1 MRPPL
6 SKRLAA
12 CAALVPR
19 GAVAADVGTD
29 HGYLSIYLVQ
39 QGICPRVIAS
49 DLRQKPLEKARENVL
64 RYGASEQITLLLS
77 DGLKNFRPG
86 SFDTLI
92 CAGMGGDCICAILQ
106 AAPWLKDG
114 RYTLILQPQSSG
126 NDLRRWLGQNGFS
139 IERETLVQD
148 GRFLYGV
155 MAVRYG
161 AGRELTPGEQY
172 VSDALLRSGDENLPR
187 YLERV
192 QRALARA
199 VSGIRKGESAEDR
212 EKLEYYETAYRQV
225 CEMREKY
232 DHL

>member
-1 MRPPL
+1 MRPPI

-12 CAALVPR
+12 CAAMVPR

-29 HGYLSIYLVQ
+29 HGYLSIHLVQ
-39 QGICPRVIAS
+39 QGICPYVIAS
-49 DLRQKPLEKARENVL
+49 DLRPKPLEKARENAR
-64 RYGASEQITLLLS
+64 RYGVSDRITLLLS
-77 DGLKNFRPG
+77 DGLQHVAPG

-106 AAPWLKDG
+106 AAAWLKDP

-139 IERETLVQD
+139 IEREALVQD

-155 MAVRYG
+155 MTARYG

-172 VSDALLRSGDENLPR
+172 VSAALLASGDENLPA

-192 QRALARA
+192 LRALARA
-199 VSGIRKGESAEDR
+199 VSGIRKGEDAANR
-212 EKLEYYETAYRQV
+212 ERLEYYETAYRQV
-225 CEMREKY
+225 WEMRERY

>member
-77 DGLKNFRPG
+77 DGLKNFLPG

-139 IERETLVQD
+139 IERETLVLD

-161 AGRELTPGEQY
+161 AGRELTPGGA
-172 VSDALLRSGDENLPR
+172 VCLRRPFAFRRRESAP
-187 YLERV
+187 
-192 QRALARA
+192 
-199 VSGIRKGESAEDR
+199 VSGACPAGACPGGLGHPKRRKRGRPGKAGI
-212 EKLEYYETAYRQV
+212 L
-225 CEMREKY
+225 
-232 DHL
+232 